1 LEWLV
6 SSPSPS
12 LLQEKLGLRL
22 TDTVA
27 EKKASSLFTAV
38 SKALKWKAVSSWP
51 KRIDYLG

>member
-1 LEWLV
+1 MEWLV